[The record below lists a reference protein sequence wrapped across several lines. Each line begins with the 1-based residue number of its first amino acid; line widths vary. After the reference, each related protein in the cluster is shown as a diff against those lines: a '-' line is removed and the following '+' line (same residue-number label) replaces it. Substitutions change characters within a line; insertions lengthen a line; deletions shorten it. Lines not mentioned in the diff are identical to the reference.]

1 MLEADWLLAD
11 IKDVFHIGY
20 SWFPQSLNIIHFV
33 IIQYKRDDRWKCANV
48 HFWFWVQLLFHALF
62 HVRIVF
68 ITVAQNCKVKHSL
81 MVAALNYICLLYIIA
96 ILQAMTRTI
105 ICMTLISNF
114 IVNDVKFWS
123 NRIIFTTHFALCVFS
138 CKEGSLLSQRWQN

>member
-1 MLEADWLLAD
+1 MTTQVWHYTLQMRQCCCLPWIAGGREKVGWCASFTWPTGC
-11 IKDVFHIGY
+11 VQGG
-20 SWFPQSLNIIHFV
+20 
-33 IIQYKRDDRWKCANV
+33 RDDRWKCANV

-114 IVNDVKFWS
+114 ITNDAKF
-123 NRIIFTTHFALCVFS
+123 
-138 CKEGSLLSQRWQN
+138 